1 MVRDGV
7 FNMGDRLR
15 ERGLDPRRI
24 GDDAWEAR
32 CPAHRGADH
41 SLAITRNEFN
51 HVVLTC
57 RSTENCQHIR
67 IVRALGWTNDHV
79 YAETPDWLISRL
91 RHVPIQPPSLSDLTP
106 LPEDLSDSSADAAP
120 ESWPTVELGLQTRA
134 GDDDAMLTAGFD
146 PGETAVAP
154 ASDSDGAS
162 TTSTDSLTGE
172 STPYEQVPGN
182 SIKVHV
188 SSISV
193 TMERGNALERQSAVQ
208 VLARLASSARLFRS
222 ADGRLC
228 AQVPVGDRFEIFGLK
243 SAAFRDWLIDG
254 FLIDQPEP
262 PSSWAIRRVVGML
275 EARARFNDAIPE
287 VFVRVGRDGVGQ
299 NAPYFLD
306 LGDPSGRA
314 IEIHPQ
320 GWFVVDRPDVHF
332 RRPAGQLPLPVPS
345 PDGSIDLLRP
355 YVNLSDDDFRLLITW
370 MTASLRPVGPY
381 PILVL
386 SGPQASAKTTLA
398 TMIRLLIDPQV
409 CPVLYPPDSTQNL
422 MATAV
427 NGWLLAYDN
436 ISTIRRWMSDTLCQL
451 VFGAGFAGRALFTN
465 DERTVIF
472 AQRPVFLSGI
482 DDFVQW
488 PDLRDRCVFL
498 HLSPIPP
505 TRRRAQD
512 ELWSAFHADYPRML
526 GGLLDA
532 IVGGLRELP
541 SVHLNELPRMADYA
555 KWGEAVGRGLGWE
568 SGSFLAIYNDNRR
581 EATEALLEDSMV
593 ASVMLALAR
602 KGINWSG
609 TPLELYRKITENAGK
624 ATGPRWPKTVHAF
637 GNELRRIAPQLRLHG
652 LSIAFGRTRDA
663 RIVTLTSEGKATS

>member
-1 MVRDGV
+1 
-7 FNMGDRLR
+7 
-15 ERGLDPRRI
+15 
-24 GDDAWEAR
+24 
-32 CPAHRGADH
+32 
-41 SLAITRNEFN
+41 
-51 HVVLTC
+51 
-57 RSTENCQHIR
+57 
-67 IVRALGWTNDHV
+67 
-79 YAETPDWLISRL
+79 
-91 RHVPIQPPSLSDLTP
+91 
-106 LPEDLSDSSADAAP
+106 
-120 ESWPTVELGLQTRA
+120 
-134 GDDDAMLTAGFD
+134 
-146 PGETAVAP
+146 
-154 ASDSDGAS
+154 
-162 TTSTDSLTGE
+162 
-172 STPYEQVPGN
+172 
-182 SIKVHV
+182 
-188 SSISV
+188 
-193 TMERGNALERQSAVQ
+193 
-208 VLARLASSARLFRS
+208 
-222 ADGRLC
+222 
-228 AQVPVGDRFEIFGLK
+228 
-243 SAAFRDWLIDG
+243 
-254 FLIDQPEP
+254 
-262 PSSWAIRRVVGML
+262 ML
-275 EARARFNDAIPE
+275 EARARFNGAIPE

-299 NAPYFLD
+299 NSRCFLD
-306 LGDPSGRA
+306 LGDPFGRA

-332 RRPAGQLPLPVPS
+332 RRPAGQLPLPMPS

-355 YVNLSDDDFRLLITW
+355 YVNLSNDDFRLLITW
-370 MTASLRPVGPY
+370 ITASLRPVGPY

-512 ELWSAFHADYPRML
+512 ELRSAFQADYPRML

-532 IVGGLRELP
+532 IAGGLRELP
-541 SVHLNELPRMADYA
+541 SVQLNELPRMADYA

-568 SGSFLAIYNDNRR
+568 SESFLSIYTDNRKI
-581 EATEALLEDSMV
+581 ATEADLENSTLGT
-593 ASVMLALAR
+593 VMLGIAR
-602 KGINWSG
+602 TG
-609 TPLELYRKITENAGK
+609 TTWTGSPAKLYAASTTGVGK
-624 ATGPRWPKTVHAF
+624 RIAASARWPKTTREFSV
-637 GNELRRIAPQLRLHG
+637 ELRRIVPQLALHG
-652 LSIAFGRTRDA
+652 LIVEFGRNSVERT
-663 RIVTLTSEGKATS
+663 ITLKTTAPQKSSGGPQVSSK

>member
-7 FNMGDRLR
+7 LNMVERLR
-15 ERGLDPRRI
+15 ERGLDPRRT
-24 GDDAWEAR
+24 GDDAWIAR

-51 HVVLTC
+51 HVVLEC
-57 RSTENCQHIR
+57 RSTNNCQHIR

-91 RHVPIQPPSLSDLTP
+91 RRVPIRPPSLSDLAP
-106 LPEDLSDSSADAAP
+106 LPADVSDSSGDAAS
-120 ESWPTVELGLQTRA
+120 ESRRSDEMGLQTLV
-134 GDDDAMLTAGFD
+134 GDDDAMLTAGFN
-146 PGETAVAP
+146 PGETAVAR
-154 ASDSDGAS
+154 ASDADGAPP
-162 TTSTDSLTGE
+162 TSADSPTGE
-172 STPYEQVPGN
+172 RPSYEQMPGN
-182 SIKVHV
+182 SIEVHM

-193 TMERGNALERQSAVQ
+193 TMERGHTLERPGAVQ

-228 AQVPVGDRFEIFGLK
+228 AQVPVGDRFEVFGLK

-254 FLIDQPEP
+254 FLIDHPEP
-262 PSSWAIRRVVGML
+262 PPSYSIRRVVGML

-299 NAPYFLD
+299 NSRCFLD
-306 LGDPSGRA
+306 LGDPFGRA

-355 YVNLSDDDFRLLITW
+355 FVNLSNDDFRLLITW

-398 TMIRLLIDPQV
+398 TMVRLLIDPQV

-436 ISTIRRWMSDTLCQL
+436 ISTIRRLDVGYALPTGFRSGFL
-451 VFGAGFAGRALFTN
+451 GACSLHQRRANRHL
-465 DERTVIF
+465 
-472 AQRPVFLSGI
+472 RPAPRVLE
-482 DDFVQW
+482 
-488 PDLRDRCVFL
+488 RDR
-498 HLSPIPP
+498 
-505 TRRRAQD
+505 
-512 ELWSAFHADYPRML
+512 
-526 GGLLDA
+526 
-532 IVGGLRELP
+532 
-541 SVHLNELPRMADYA
+541 
-555 KWGEAVGRGLGWE
+555 
-568 SGSFLAIYNDNRR
+568 
-581 EATEALLEDSMV
+581 
-593 ASVMLALAR
+593 
-602 KGINWSG
+602 
-609 TPLELYRKITENAGK
+609 
-624 ATGPRWPKTVHAF
+624 
-637 GNELRRIAPQLRLHG
+637 
-652 LSIAFGRTRDA
+652 
-663 RIVTLTSEGKATS
+663 